1 MRYLSEPYAVPL
13 SWTRYQLSDS
23 SNRTEVTDVDYAD
36 VVASI
41 DQQMERLGW
50 DIERGQRYLIGKYGV
65 RG

>member
-1 MRYLSEPYAVPL
+1 MGDVAVATDEFPPETKSE
-13 SWTRYQLSDS
+13 
-23 SNRTEVTDVDYAD
+23 NEVTDVDYAD